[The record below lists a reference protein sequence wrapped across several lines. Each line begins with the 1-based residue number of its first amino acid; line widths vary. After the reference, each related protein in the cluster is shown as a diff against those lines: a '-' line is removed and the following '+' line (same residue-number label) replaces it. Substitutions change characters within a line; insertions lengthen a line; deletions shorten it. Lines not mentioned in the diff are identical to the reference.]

1 MLWVAKHFHF
11 LRINNKPIKYWT
23 PAGGTLDVGNFS
35 IFLIFKTPRQ
45 TEHGA
50 TDLSIVNCWN
60 YCLSQKQKP
69 TISFLNDILKKE
81 NYWASGSKHRKERQE
96 GILESQAD
104 TNSFLREW
112 LCELLNL
119 RTISSCLCCNCWI
132 LLIMQLRVC
141 IMKIM
146 WFRLSKCF
154 EHESWSSDI
163 STLRIMVIVLHYT
176 ELCHNGYFLPS
187 PCCSYQGAA
196 KMLITIQISVV
207 HINIDLKKKN
217 LAKCH
222 TKRMHCTSNWKEN
235 SEYSRFYSIPIG
247 NVGFKWNINMGFK
260 KNK

>member
-1 MLWVAKHFHF
+1 MLWVAKHCHF

-69 TISFLNDILKKE
+69 TTSFLNDILKKE

-163 STLRIMVIVLHYT
+163 STLRIMVIVTTLHRT
-176 ELCHNGYFLPS
+176 LPQWVFPPFSMLQLSRCCKNAHNHANF
-187 PCCSYQGAA
+187 CSSHKYWF
-196 KMLITIQISVV
+196 
-207 HINIDLKKKN
+207 KKKKTWRSATQRECIA
-217 LAKCH
+217 LLTGKK
-222 TKRMHCTSNWKEN
+222 T
-235 SEYSRFYSIPIG
+235 
-247 NVGFKWNINMGFK
+247 VNILDFIATL
-260 KNK
+260 